1 MKYFKGVTILFAS
14 NPFYMK
20 IDGPYALFTDP
31 LNKGLG
37 EKVSYIVPTMQ
48 ALKGIVE
55 AVYWKPTLYYLID
68 EVKVLKP
75 IQTETKGIL
84 LPMNNGSKDLSHFTY
99 LRDVSYAIKFHFEW
113 AEKRP
118 ELQQDQN
125 EIKHEQI
132 LLRSMARGGRHDIFL
147 GTRECI
153 GTVSR
158 LRKGEYE
165 KLSSPIHGTVSLG
178 IMFHSFSYQDY
189 ALNKKGEGTLY
200 SQFDSIVMQDGT
212 IRFKRPEECAI
223 QHRLNEY
230 KVKQFMKKDI
240 KSVEKEWE
248 EYNKVGDIDNESI
261 PNASQDV

>member
-1 MKYFKGVTILFAS
+1 
-14 NPFYMK
+14 
-20 IDGPYALFTDP
+20 
-31 LNKGLG
+31 
-37 EKVSYIVPTMQ
+37 MQ

-113 AEKRP
+113 AENRP

-158 LRKGEYE
+158 LRKVNMKNY
-165 KLSSPIHGTVSLG
+165 
-178 IMFHSFSYQDY
+178 
-189 ALNKKGEGTLY
+189 
-200 SQFDSIVMQDGT
+200 
-212 IRFKRPEECAI
+212 
-223 QHRLNEY
+223 HR
-230 KVKQFMKKDI
+230 QFM
-240 KSVEKEWE
+240 
-248 EYNKVGDIDNESI
+248 
-261 PNASQDV
+261 ALCL

>member
-99 LRDVSYAIKFHFEW
+99 MIAKYGATTPKIASNAKTVFLR
-113 AEKRP
+113 R
-118 ELQQDQN
+118 
-125 EIKHEQI
+125 
-132 LLRSMARGGRHDIFL
+132 
-147 GTRECI
+147 
-153 GTVSR
+153 
-158 LRKGEYE
+158 
-165 KLSSPIHGTVSLG
+165 
-178 IMFHSFSYQDY
+178 
-189 ALNKKGEGTLY
+189 
-200 SQFDSIVMQDGT
+200 
-212 IRFKRPEECAI
+212 
-223 QHRLNEY
+223 
-230 KVKQFMKKDI
+230 
-240 KSVEKEWE
+240 
-248 EYNKVGDIDNESI
+248 
-261 PNASQDV
+261 